1 MAKAAIIGFGGMGQ
15 RHLKAYEKAGVE
27 VAAVCEWDP
36 EKVFQILPRFP
47 KDRVYKDHRA
57 LLEKESVDIL
67 SVVSNGPTHA
77 SVSLAAMEAGVPR
90 VLCEKPV
97 ATNLSDA
104 EKVVRACQKKK
115 TRLAVNH
122 VRRWSPS
129 YDAVKSLIAEG
140 AIGRLRHIYFQSG
153 STGLGNFAIHAFDT
167 MRMLFGSE
175 PDWVMGVLDKTGTPN
190 PRGVQFRD
198 PAGYGVIHFQN
209 GARGFVDT
217 SEDTGVQYQYVL
229 AGEYGRVVIDEL
241 NDRWDVRARDPE
253 GRKLPFTR
261 YGTAMPPVP
270 FKNPA
275 PFDLVDLTS
284 RAIQNLLSAEPVLST
299 AEDGFKSLELVAAF
313 HLSDRKKGGRVELPL
328 ARKHWDLDIP
338 IG

>member
-27 VAAVCEWDP
+27 VAAVCEWDRD
-36 EKVFQILPRFP
+36 KVFQALPGFP
-47 KDRVYKDHRA
+47 RDRVYKDHRA

-77 SVSLAAMEAGVPR
+77 AISLAAMEAGVR
-90 VLCEKPV
+90 RILCEKPV

-104 EKVVRACQKKK
+104 RKLIEACKKRKV
-115 TRLAVNH
+115 RLAVNH

-129 YDAVKSLIAEG
+129 YDALRALIASG
-140 AIGRLRHIYFQSG
+140 ILGRLRHISFQCG
-153 STGLGNFAIHAFDT
+153 STGLGNFAVHAFDT
-167 MRMLFGSE
+167 MRMLLESE
-175 PDWVMGVLDKTGTPN
+175 PDWVMGVLDETGTPN
-190 PRGVQFRD
+190 PRGAQFKD

-229 AGEYGRVVIDEL
+229 AGEYGRAVIDEL
-241 NDRWDVRARDPE
+241 NDLWEVRARDPE

-261 YGTAMPPVP
+261 YGTAMSPAP
-270 FKNPA
+270 FKNPV

-284 RAIQNLLSAEPVLST
+284 RAIQNLLTDEPVRST

-313 HLSDRKKGGRVELPL
+313 HVSDKKMGGRVELPL
-328 ARKHWDLDIP
+328 DRKHWDVDIP